1 MAMPPEAIIFAETL
15 AGIVRES
22 GVMGVADVPTPVAL
36 EVFPESFLLDSLQVM
51 RRIGIDPEEAACL
64 CAIYL
69 GVHQALVLADA
80 DPSVAPWPGDHGP
93 LVAVAE
99 ARLAADRL
107 GPLFLLFETGLGEQM
122 GRRRQTMN

>member
-1 MAMPPEAIIFAETL
+1 MPPEAMVFVETL

-51 RRIGIDPEEAACL
+51 RRIGIDPQEAACL
-64 CAIYL
+64 SAIYM
-69 GVHQALVLADA
+69 GIHQALVLADA

-93 LVAVAE
+93 LVPVAQ
-99 ARLAADRL
+99 ARLAVERL

-122 GRRRQTMN
+122 GRRRLAMN